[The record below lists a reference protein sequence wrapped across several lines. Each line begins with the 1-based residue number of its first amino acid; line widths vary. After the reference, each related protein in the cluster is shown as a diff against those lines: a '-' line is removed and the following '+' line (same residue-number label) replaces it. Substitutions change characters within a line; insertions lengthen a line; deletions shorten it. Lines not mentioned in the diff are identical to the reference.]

1 MKRVIWFLTVALL
14 LVSLRRSSFAADAA
28 PTDAQ
33 IKAVLSERAAKV
45 GPNAAIVFGWVDAS
59 GARVVVEGK
68 GPGNKPLDGS
78 SVFEIGSASKVF
90 TCVALADMV
99 KKGEVK
105 LEDPVAKYLPKS
117 VRMPSRGGKQITLAD
132 LATHTSGL
140 PRMPGNV
147 KPKDPWNPYADY
159 TVQQMYAFL
168 SS

>member
-1 MKRVIWFLTVALL
+1 MKRVIWVLTVALL
-14 LVSLRRSSFAADAA
+14 MVCRSRSSLAADVA

-33 IKAVLSERAAKV
+33 IKAVLSERAAKI
-45 GPNAAIVFGWVDAS
+45 GPQAAIVFGWVDAT

-68 GPGNKPLDGS
+68 GLGKKPVDGN

-90 TCVALADMV
+90 TCLALAEMV

-117 VRMPSRGGKQITLAD
+117 VRIPSRGGKEITLAD

-140 PRMPGNV
+140 PRLPDNM
-147 KPKDPWNPYADY
+147 KPKDSQNPYADY
-159 TVQQMYAFL
+159 SVQQM
-168 SS
+168 